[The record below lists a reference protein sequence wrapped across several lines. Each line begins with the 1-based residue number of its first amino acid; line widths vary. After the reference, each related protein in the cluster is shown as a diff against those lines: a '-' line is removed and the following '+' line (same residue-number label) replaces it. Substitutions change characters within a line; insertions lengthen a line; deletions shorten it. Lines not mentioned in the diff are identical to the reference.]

1 MPLRRAA
8 EPSRGPMPERDCA
21 SYMWVRDTSATARAR
36 CTSILYAL
44 PAAGEA
50 RGQFRTAGTSLY
62 YCMVRRSRL
71 TRERCRLDARACADS
86 SVHNCF
92 VYESFRQRGVFESC
106 TPPVFLFDLSYKLTC
121 TSRCDASGRLWPLAR
136 RVGSS
141 DECGLQTRARPR
153 Q

>member
-71 TRERCRLDARACADS
+71 TRERCRLDDACVPTLPFIIVSFMNPSVNEARSNPA
-86 SVHNCF
+86 HRP
-92 VYESFRQRGVFESC
+92 SFCLILVIN
-106 TPPVFLFDLSYKLTC
+106 
-121 TSRCDASGRLWPLAR
+121 
-136 RVGSS
+136 
-141 DECGLQTRARPR
+141 
-153 Q
+153 